1 MHMIV
6 NRFCSSIKTTFYG
19 IFFCLMLSSQQAHSM
34 AGFPG
39 MENLSP
45 EEMQQLEQ
53 ELQAA
58 AQQIDAYVN
67 SLSPEEQAEF
77 QRAVQEVE
85 EMMNSMSPEELEQF
99 FEQIVAAEMEQA
111 QAQQGMP
118 AVAPQP
124 QQPIALEHKA
134 APVISSVPL
143 TSDEQKALTI
153 LTSLIDSTDKLLNKA
168 NNILDIE
175 NRFKNWANSNKL
187 SGIGPMTTWQQ
198 QQDALNEFRVQIS
211 DLKKTDLK
219 TGKYLFIEPL
229 IKNSALYGQLE
240 QLSKQLEAQEPRI
253 VVSKIEKLSDTSKEA
268 LRSALNAYGSTLQ
281 SAKNDIKKLFE
292 EIGPEL
298 AKIKEEEKKI
308 AEKAQTE
315 ASKGRSVTPGRTA
328 GSADRGGYYG
338 GGRGG
343 YDDYGYDGGR
353 GGRDYGYGDYGR
365 QQPGAEKSSKQQ
377 DKGKQPKA
385 GGKGAGKEE
394 SKFDKDKKDKDKD
407 KKKDGD
413 KTGKPE
419 KTEKIVTCPVDGGEQ
434 LNGKLELIASNYR
447 YIAQLMNENISA
459 FDFEK
464 LLKEPTAN
472 AQYAL
477 YLFPTIERRLKRLNE
492 LVGEYK
498 KQVSA
503 LKDITQQNA
512 ALEKLLEL
520 HSKQEM
526 VNSLFAKLENVT
538 AQLKDENADEFIKT
552 MSPDARYAYF
562 KDALVLK
569 QADEE
574 NPLKVASD
582 KTKQDMKPESLSS
595 LSDIFAEWQ
604 KLQSSMPVKKKE
616 DKEDKTKKPTDQ
628 KVDQKKVVPTPA

>member
-6 NRFCSSIKTTFYG
+6 NRVFSSIKTTFYG
-19 IFFCLMLSSQQAHSM
+19 ILFCLTFCVQQAHSM

-99 FEQIVAAEMEQA
+99 FEQIVATEMEQA
-111 QAQQGMP
+111 QMQQGMP
-118 AVAPQP
+118 PMAQP

-143 TSDEQKALTI
+143 TSDEQKALTT
-153 LTSLIDSTDKLLNKA
+153 LTSLIDSTDKILNKA

-229 IKNSALYGQLE
+229 IKNSALYSQLE
-240 QLSKQLEAQEPRI
+240 QLSKQLEMQEPRI
-253 VVSKIEKLSDTSKEA
+253 IVSKIERLSDTSKEA

-308 AEKAQTE
+308 TEKAQTE
-315 ASKGRSVTPGRTA
+315 AGKGRQVTPGRTA
-328 GSADRGGYYG
+328 GSAERSGYYG

-343 YDDYGYDGGR
+343 YDDYGYDGGYPR
-353 GGRDYGYGDYGR
+353 GGSYGDYGR
-365 QQPGAEKSSKQQ
+365 QPQAGAEKGGKQQ

-394 SKFDKDKKDKDKD
+394 SKFDKDKKGKDKDKD

-413 KTGKPE
+413 KAGKPG
-419 KTEKIVTCPVDGGEQ
+419 TAEKIVTCPVDGGEQ

-447 YIAQLMNENISA
+447 YIAQLMQENKAA
-459 FDFEK
+459 FDFDT
-464 LLKEPTAN
+464 LLKAPNAN
-472 AQYAL
+472 PQFAL

-492 LVGEYK
+492 LVSEYK
-498 KQVSA
+498 KQAAAV
-503 LKDITQQNA
+503 KDVTQQNA

-520 HSKQEM
+520 QNKQEM
-526 VNSLFAKLENVT
+526 VTSFFGDLEKVV
-538 AQLKDENADEFIKT
+538 ARLKADDADDFIRG
-552 MSPDARYAYF
+552 MNPDARYAYF

-569 QADEE
+569 QTDEE
-574 NPLKVASD
+574 NPLKAASD
-582 KTKQDMKPESLSS
+582 KTKKDLKPASLSS

-604 KLQSSMPVKKKE
+604 KLQTSMPIKKKE
-616 DKEDKTKKPTDQ
+616 DKAKSTDQ
-628 KVDQKKVVPTPA
+628 KVDQKKAVPTPA